1 MFYHP
6 LVVDT
11 TSQIWLFS
19 FRKRSKDLPGRE
31 ETVMGTA
38 MVTASELGTAQS
50 PSWCLCLL
58 RRGAELYREKRAS
71 KMQSL
76 VRGWA
81 PPSGQFAFSCIAT
94 ELTLC
99 LPQKI
104 EMTQRNSIMHRLSG
118 NEIGQ
123 CLSRMN
129 SGIWFLRHHVGK
141 RVESVREWVWLATG
155 TGHVFIYC
163 FLKVA
168 TNPVNTSGELLFK
181 LTLFLPYHFE

>member
-1 MFYHP
+1 MLYHP

-19 FRKRSKDLPGRE
+19 FQKGSKDLPGRE
-31 ETVMGTA
+31 ETVVGTA

-50 PSWCLCLL
+50 PSWCPCLS
-58 RRGAELYREKRAS
+58 RGADLCRETRAS

-81 PPSGQFAFSCIAT
+81 PPSGQFAFSCSAT

-123 CLSRMN
+123 CLSQMN

-141 RVESVREWVWLATG
+141 RVERDWEWVWLATG
-155 TGHVFIYC
+155 RGHVFIYC

-168 TNPVNTSGELLFK
+168 TNTVNTSGELLFK
-181 LTLFLPYHFE
+181 LTPFLPYHFE